1 MLTSEFSRALALV
14 DEGKSEEAARIL
26 SGIVERLPRYAAARV
41 ALARAVALS
50 GTPADALAEW
60 SRADALVSGSGAVRE
75 RFREL
80 ADAMF
85 SESGGRPGAAREAAV
100 EHSAGEEA
108 TEQPAGEEAAEP
120 LVGERAAEQPVG
132 EAAAE
137 PSTGAGSAVGAGDG
151 EIAEAAEPASP
162 LEPERDRMEA
172 EWNTVRGAGSPE
184 EAPEWRESPPAPE
197 VSDQRGDQPPEWDS
211 SFGESGD
218 GSRADV
224 DVDIEA
230 PRDDFELDRLIDELQ
245 AARIVPRPDL
255 DAMPAPDLSSDI
267 EDVVSET
274 LARIYATQKQFGEA
288 ARVYDRLAIENPDR
302 AGEFEDKAAEMRRQ
316 L

>member
-1 MLTSEFSRALALV
+1 
-14 DEGKSEEAARIL
+14 
-26 SGIVERLPRYAAARV
+26 
-41 ALARAVALS
+41 
-50 GTPADALAEW
+50 
-60 SRADALVSGSGAVRE
+60 
-75 RFREL
+75 
-80 ADAMF
+80 MF

-137 PSTGAGSAVGAGDG
+137 PSTGAGSVAGAGDG
-151 EIAEAAEPASP
+151 EIAEAAEPAP
-162 LEPERDRMEA
+162 AVGPERDRMEA
-172 EWNTVRGAGSPE
+172 EWNTARGAGSAE
-184 EAPEWRESPPAPE
+184 EAPEWRESPPARE